1 MVAALVPV
9 LPALLR
15 GESFYFRD
23 LARYYLP
30 LRQFMVE
37 GLRQGELRYWNPLVF
52 EGLAEVFP
60 PLSYPLDLLQ
70 VLLGTETGLTL
81 LLALH
86 LPLAALGFFALAR
99 VLRLAPE
106 AAAGGAV
113 AYAAGG
119 FALSTLNLY
128 DTPALAWS
136 TFAAAALVKA
146 ASGGRAVVVAA
157 LATAVLLSTGRV
169 EMAAQG
175 LLLAVVLAR
184 PGGNMKTWG
193 RLLGASALGALLAA
207 PTLLVMQASL
217 SASRRGLGLETALV
231 TARSI
236 HPLGLLLTAV
246 GNLHGDLANLVGR
259 FWGDNFFEPGI
270 FPYYTSLYL
279 GPIVVGLAVL
289 GASSDAPWR
298 RPLLILAAVA
308 LWFSVGKWSGLGL
321 LVDAVPPWAR
331 FFRFP
336 AKAFFTV
343 HLSVCLLAAA
353 GLAGLLADTQRWRRA
368 ASLLAAL
375 GGLLV
380 ATLVLPGLPEDGLRP
395 LVDLLFPAR
404 YPVEA
409 RFALLEVVAR
419 DAARGGALALL
430 AAGIA
435 LSAARNRLLPAAA
448 VVLIAGLAAVDLLRT
463 GAGLNPSVTR
473 AFFAP
478 SPEMEPEL
486 ARLREAGGRVFTC
499 GVPTSAA
506 WKAARPVQSD
516 DLDVWTFAAMR
527 DTATPYFNLRAHLP
541 AAFGD
546 DLTAL
551 VPVSRTSVALGGGDC
566 ASVPRILDELRRAG
580 VAHVVS
586 LDPLDVR
593 GLRLR
598 AEVRPRAVEPLV
610 VHVYDLQDPLPL
622 RFVARD
628 VFPAEA
634 GARPAPGSLEGAVVV
649 EGAAAAAGVR
659 GQVLELA
666 ETTQEIRLRVE
677 ADEPT
682 VAVIRDAWA
691 PGWRARVNG
700 REAPVLRADGR
711 HRAVPVPAGRSE
723 VVLEYRPPGLRMGIG
738 LAVLAASVLGG
749 IWRRSDSPQA

>member
-70 VLLGTETGLTL
+70 VLLGTETGFTL

-86 LPLAALGFFALAR
+86 LPLAALGFFVFAR
-99 VLRLAPE
+99 VLQIPPE

-113 AYAAGG
+113 VYAAGG
-119 FALSTLNLY
+119 FALSTLSLY

-136 TFAAAALVKA
+136 MLAAAALLKA
-146 ASGGRAVVVAA
+146 ASGYRAVVVAA
-157 LATAVLLSTGRV
+157 LATAILLSTGRV

-184 PGGNMKTWG
+184 PGGNARPWR
-193 RLLGASALGALLAA
+193 RLLGGAALGALLAA

-217 SASRRGLGLETALV
+217 SASRRGQGLETALV

-236 HPLGLLLTAV
+236 HPLGLLQV
-246 GNLHGDLANLVGR
+246 VIGNLHGDLANLVGR

-270 FPYYTSLYL
+270 FPYYASLYL

-289 GASSDAPWR
+289 GASSDVPWR

-321 LVDAVPPWAR
+321 LVDAVPSWAR
-331 FFRFP
+331 LFRFP

-343 HLSVCLLAAA
+343 HVSVCLLAAA
-353 GLAGLLADTQRWRRA
+353 GLAGLITDARRWRRA
-368 ASLLAAL
+368 SSLLAAL
-375 GGLLV
+375 GVLLV
-380 ATLVLPGLPEDGLRP
+380 ATLVLPRLPEHALRS

-404 YPVEA
+404 YPAEA
-409 RFALLEVVAR
+409 RMALLEVVTG

-430 AAGIA
+430 TAGVA
-435 LSAARNRLLPAAA
+435 LAAARGRLLPAAA
-448 VVLIAGLAAVDLLRT
+448 LVLIAGLAVVDLLRT
-463 GAGLNPSVTR
+463 GAGLNPSVTQG
-473 AFFAP
+473 FFSP
-478 SPEMEPEL
+478 SPEMESEL
-486 ARLREAGGRVFTC
+486 ARLREEGGRVFTC

-516 DLDVWTFAAMR
+516 ALDVWTFAAMR
-527 DTATPYFNLRAHLP
+527 DTATPYFSLRARLP

-551 VPVSRTSVALGGGDC
+551 VPVPRTSAALGGGAC
-566 ASVPRILDELRRAG
+566 ASVPRILDKLRRAG

-610 VHVYDLQDPLPL
+610 VHVYDLLDPLPL

-628 VFPAEA
+628 VVPAEA
-634 GARPAPGSLEGAVVV
+634 GARRTPVALERAVVV
-649 EGAAAAAGVR
+649 EGVPAAAGVR
-659 GQVLELA
+659 GQVLEHA

-677 ADEPT
+677 ADGPT
-682 VAVIRDAWA
+682 VAVVRDAWA

-700 REAPVLRADGR
+700 RETPVLRADGR

-723 VVLEYRPPGLRMGIG
+723 VVLEYRPPGLRMGLA
-738 LAVLAASVLGG
+738 LAVLAASVLGV
-749 IWRRSDSPQA
+749 IWRRRDSPQA

>member
-1 MVAALVPV
+1 MAAALLPV

-30 LRQFMVE
+30 LRQFMAE

-60 PLSYPLDLLQ
+60 PLSYPLDILQ
-70 VLLGTETGLTL
+70 IPLGAEPGLTL

-86 LPLAALGFFALAR
+86 LPLAALGFFILACG
-99 VLRLAPE
+99 LRLPPE

-119 FALSTLNLY
+119 LALSTLSLY

-136 TFAAAALVKA
+136 PFAAAALLRA
-146 ASGGRAVVVAA
+146 ASEGRAVVVAA
-157 LATAVLLSTGRV
+157 IATAVLLSTGRV
-169 EMAAQG
+169 EIAAQG

-184 PGGNMKTWG
+184 PGSRVRPWR

-207 PTLLVMQASL
+207 PTLLVMLGSL
-217 SASRRGLGLETALV
+217 SASRRGQGLETALV

-236 HPLGLLLTAV
+236 HPLGLLQAV
-246 GNLHGDLANLVGR
+246 IGNLHGDLANLVGR
-259 FWGDNFFEPGI
+259 FWGDNFFEPGV
-270 FPYYTSLYL
+270 FPYYPSLYL
-279 GPIVVGLAVL
+279 GPIVLGLAVL
-289 GASSDAPWR
+289 GVSPQVPWR
-298 RPLLILAAVA
+298 RPLLILAAFA

-353 GLAGLLADTQRWRRA
+353 GLASLLGDAWRWRRA
-368 ASLLAAL
+368 SRVLLVL
-375 GGLLV
+375 GGLLL
-380 ATLVLPGLPEDGLRP
+380 ATLLLPRLPEVGLRP

-404 YPVEA
+404 YPTEA
-409 RFALLEVVAR
+409 RIALLGVVAG

-435 LSAARNRLLPAAA
+435 LAAARGRLIPATAA
-448 VVLIAGLAAVDLLRT
+448 VLIAGLAGVDLLRT
-463 GAGLNPSVTR
+463 GAGLNPSVTP
-473 AFFAP
+473 AFFNP

-486 ARLREAGGRVFTC
+486 SRLRVAGGRVFTC

-516 DLDVWTFAAMR
+516 ALDVWTFAAMR
-527 DTATPYFNLRAHLP
+527 DTATPYFSLRARLP

-551 VPVSRTSVALGGGDC
+551 VPVPRTSAALGGGDC
-566 ASVPRILDELRRAG
+566 ASVPRILDTLRRAG

-586 LDPLDVR
+586 LDPLDVDD
-593 GLRLR
+593 LRLR

-610 VHVYDLQDPLPL
+610 IRVYDLQDPLPL
-622 RFVARD
+622 RFVASD
-628 VFPAEA
+628 VIPAD
-634 GARPAPGSLEGAVVV
+634 GGGPAPAGSAGAVVV
-649 EGAAAAAGVR
+649 EGAPAAHGVH
-659 GQVLELA
+659 GQVLERD

-677 ADEPT
+677 ADQPT

-700 REAPVLRADGR
+700 REAKVLRADGR
-711 HRAVPVPAGRSE
+711 HRAVPIPAGRSE
-723 VVLEYRPPGLRMGIG
+723 VVLEYRPPGLRLGLG
-738 LAVLAASVLGG
+738 LAVLAASVLGLM
-749 IWRRSDSPQA
+749 WRRRDSPQA